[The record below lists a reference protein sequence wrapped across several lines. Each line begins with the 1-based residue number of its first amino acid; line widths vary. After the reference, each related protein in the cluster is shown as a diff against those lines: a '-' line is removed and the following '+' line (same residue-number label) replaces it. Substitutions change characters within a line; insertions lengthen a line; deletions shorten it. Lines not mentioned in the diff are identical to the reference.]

1 VEVSL
6 IARLRVGTLKGGL
19 RYVQELWLHY
29 THQGHGEV
37 VVHDG
42 LISSYYKD
50 GGGVDMQ
57 ELDRIDSPIVL
68 LWQVGPELAWLD
80 HHREVWS

>member
-1 VEVSL
+1 
-6 IARLRVGTLKGGL
+6 
-19 RYVQELWLHY
+19 
-29 THQGHGEV
+29 
-37 VVHDG
+37 
-42 LISSYYKD
+42 
-50 GGGVDMQ
+50 MQ